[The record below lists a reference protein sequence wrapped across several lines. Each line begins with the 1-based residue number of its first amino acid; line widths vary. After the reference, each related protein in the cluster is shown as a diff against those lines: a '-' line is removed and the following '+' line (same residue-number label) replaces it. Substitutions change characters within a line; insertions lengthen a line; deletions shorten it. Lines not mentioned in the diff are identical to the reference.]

1 MKDFIIWLLASKP
14 AIAPKQLTDRD
25 IQLFSDSLG
34 HIEEAIKNRDYLRI
48 ETPMKYL
55 RIILRKVS

>member
-1 MKDFIIWLLASKP
+1 MRDFIRWFFTRKP
-14 AIAPKQLTDRD
+14 LVAAKQLTPRD
-25 IQLFSDSLG
+25 IQLFSDSLS